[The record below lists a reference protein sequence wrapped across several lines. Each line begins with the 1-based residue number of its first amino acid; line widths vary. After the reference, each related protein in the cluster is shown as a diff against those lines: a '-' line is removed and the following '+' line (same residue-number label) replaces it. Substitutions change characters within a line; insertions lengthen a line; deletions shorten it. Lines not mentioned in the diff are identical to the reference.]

1 MVKLLNDPYCSC
13 LSAKNKAPLPVR
25 GALKINRTRI
35 GNYLEPILK
44 LLFPNQSNGAIVL
57 QISAVSIIFIVL
69 EQTIS
74 GVLQGLG
81 KVIVPAIA
89 LTVIKL
95 ILNLILI
102 KIDPNVFILGGIN
115 GATVSTVIC
124 HMVAVIIDYAVLR
137 KTIKLKLELSTF
149 VIKPL
154 MATTI
159 MIIGAIYTYN
169 KCLSIFSD
177 KLSIILAIGFAV
189 LIYGIFIIVFKI
201 LDKDNIKMIP
211 FGKKILEILNLEKQ

>member
-1 MVKLLNDPYCSC
+1 
-13 LSAKNKAPLPVR
+13 
-25 GALKINRTRI
+25 
-35 GNYLEPILK
+35 
-44 LLFPNQSNGAIVL
+44 
-57 QISAVSIIFIVL
+57 
-69 EQTIS
+69 
-74 GVLQGLG
+74 
-81 KVIVPAIA
+81 
-89 LTVIKL
+89 
-95 ILNLILI
+95 
-102 KIDPNVFILGGIN
+102 
-115 GATVSTVIC
+115 
-124 HMVAVIIDYAVLR
+124 MVAVIIDYAVLR

-169 KCLSIFSD
+169 KCLSI
-177 KLSIILAIGFAV
+177 ILAIGFAI